1 MAKWTEEL
9 YEWKVVEGTLEELLK
24 RFYCIEGNVRD
35 YGIDGWL
42 RESGRLT
49 AETPIEHASGN
60 DLVAYAV
67 SHRARESGC
76 EKNPPREWK
85 RSLEGI
91 ELTPEEDVRLA
102 QIMREWIR
110 TRN

>member
-1 MAKWTEEL
+1 MASWTEEL

-24 RFYCIEGNVRD
+24 KFRCIEGNVRD
-35 YGIDGWL
+35 YGLDVWL
-42 RESGRLT
+42 GESGRLGVH
-49 AETPIEHASGN
+49 TPTEQASGN

-67 SHRARESGC
+67 AHCAREDGH
-76 EKNPPREWK
+76 EKSPPREWK
-85 RSLEGI
+85 RTVEGI
-91 ELTPEEDVRLA
+91 ELAPEEDVRLA